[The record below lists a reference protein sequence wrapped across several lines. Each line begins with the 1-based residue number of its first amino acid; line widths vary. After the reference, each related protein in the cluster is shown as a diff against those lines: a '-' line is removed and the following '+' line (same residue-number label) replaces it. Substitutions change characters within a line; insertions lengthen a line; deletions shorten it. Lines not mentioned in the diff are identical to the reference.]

1 MHVKTSNC
9 LLYKEILILYLE
21 NKEISSSHVR
31 GKRRKIIQDNL
42 EISSKLNLK
51 EEQERENKNRLEK
64 SGCKFVRTVACN

>member
-1 MHVKTSNC
+1 MSEEKG
-9 LLYKEILILYLE
+9 E
-21 NKEISSSHVR
+21 
-31 GKRRKIIQDNL
+31 KIIQDNL